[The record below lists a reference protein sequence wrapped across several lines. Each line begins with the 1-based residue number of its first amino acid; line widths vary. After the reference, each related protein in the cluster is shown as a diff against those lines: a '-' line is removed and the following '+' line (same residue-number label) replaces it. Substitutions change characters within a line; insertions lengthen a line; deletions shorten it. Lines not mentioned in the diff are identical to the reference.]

1 MTEAMKI
8 ILSTQPADARW
19 GEKATYSINNDGITL
34 HLNGADDLGLIQRAA
49 RKIDGLGIKHV
60 QLSGEGWDAD
70 RCWAF
75 WQGYKAPKG
84 TRKVV
89 WPDLDDA
96 QRQELDNRLMI
107 IDWVR
112 DTINAPAEEL
122 GPSQLAQRAVD
133 LISNVAG
140 DRVTYRITKGED
152 LREQGYMGLH
162 TVGRGSERSPVL
174 LALDYNPTGDK
185 EAPVYACLVGKG
197 ITFDS
202 GGYSIKQTA
211 FMDSMKS
218 DMGGATTVTGALAFA
233 ITRGL
238 NKRVKLFLCCA
249 DNLISGNAFKL
260 GDIIT
265 YRNGKKVEVMNTD
278 AEGRLVLAD
287 GLIDAS
293 AQKPELIIDAATLT
307 GAAKTALG
315 NDYHAL
321 FSFDDALAG
330 RLLASAS
337 QENEPFW
344 RLPLAEFHRSQLPS
358 NFAELNNTGS
368 AAYPAG
374 ASTAAGFL
382 SHFVENY
389 QQGWQR
395 DDLLLEEGAV
405 ELPEGEFNAAFNP
418 EAVVKVTDVLLASH
432 ENTAQIIDARPA
444 ARFNAEVDEPRP
456 GLRRGHIPG
465 ALNVPWT
472 ELVREGELK
481 TTDELDAIF
490 FGRGVSY
497 DKPIIVSCGSGV
509 TAAVVL
515 LALATLDVPNVKL
528 YDGAWSEWGAR
539 ADLPVEP
546 VK

>member
-1 MTEAMKI
+1 M
-8 ILSTQPADARW
+8 
-19 GEKATYSINNDGITL
+19 
-34 HLNGADDLGLIQRAA
+34 
-49 RKIDGLGIKHV
+49 
-60 QLSGEGWDAD
+60 
-70 RCWAF
+70 
-75 WQGYKAPKG
+75 
-84 TRKVV
+84 

-96 QRQELDNRLMI
+96 QRQELDNRLTI

-122 GPSQLAQRAVD
+122 GPGNWRSARWICCAASRAIAS
-133 LISNVAG
+133 LIVSPKAKICAS
-140 DRVTYRITKGED
+140 RT
-152 LREQGYMGLH
+152 MGLH
-162 TVGRGSERSPVL
+162 TVGRGSERPPVL

-185 EAPVYACLVGKG
+185 DAPVYACLVGKG

-202 GGYSIKQTA
+202 GGYSIKQSA

-218 DMGGATTVTGALAFA
+218 DMGGAATVTGALAFA

-260 GDIIT
+260 GDIIR
-265 YRNGKKVEVMNTD
+265 YRNGKNVEVMNTD

-293 AQKPELIIDAATLT
+293 AQHPQLIIDMATLT

-321 FSFDDALAG
+321 FSFDDTLAG
-330 RLLASAS
+330 RLLTSAA

-344 RLPLAEFHRSQLPS
+344 RLPLAEFHRNQLPS

-389 QQGWQR
+389 
-395 DDLLLEEGAV
+395 
-405 ELPEGEFNAAFNP
+405 
-418 EAVVKVTDVLLASH
+418 
-432 ENTAQIIDARPA
+432 
-444 ARFNAEVDEPRP
+444 
-456 GLRRGHIPG
+456 
-465 ALNVPWT
+465 
-472 ELVREGELK
+472 REGWLHI
-481 TTDELDAIF
+481 DC
-490 FGRGVSY
+490 S
-497 DKPIIVSCGSGV
+497 
-509 TAAVVL
+509 
-515 LALATLDVPNVKL
+515 ATYRK
-528 YDGAWSEWGAR
+528 A
-539 ADLPVEP
+539 PVEQWAAGATGLG
-546 VK
+546 VRTIANLLTA